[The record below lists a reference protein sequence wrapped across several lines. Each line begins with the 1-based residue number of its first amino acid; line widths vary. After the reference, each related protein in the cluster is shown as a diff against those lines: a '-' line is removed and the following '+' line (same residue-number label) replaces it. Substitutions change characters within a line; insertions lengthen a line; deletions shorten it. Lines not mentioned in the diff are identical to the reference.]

1 MQAAATQTPSAAD
14 TRQRLIDVA
23 VDLFTRH
30 SFAGTSLQMIADE
43 MGFTK
48 AAIYYHFRTREELLA
63 AVVEPI
69 FDQLAGDRRRGLAA
83 QRQRESTTY
92 ASRLR
97 RTGGG
102 QPRAGLG
109 TGLRSERDDAAA
121 RTAALGAADQ
131 QAARTARGRRGGS
144 GGLIKA
150 TVALAGI
157 SSAVGPAW
165 IAVDDDDLLAASRGH
180 RTAHPRVAQ
189 ERNSFMK
196 TAVVTRRGRR
206 ASVAPSRSASK
217 PMAATS
223 PPSTLHRR
231 TPTSPTPPTSPTAS
245 RSTRCSTRFA
255 LSSARCPFW

>member
-1 MQAAATQTPSAAD
+1 MQTATAPSPHAAD

-69 FDQLAGDRRRGLAA
+69 FEQLSVVIAAAEAQRSASARADHMLRGYAELAVANRALVSVLACDPSVITLLREQPHWSALITRQLALLAGD
-83 QRQRESTTY
+83 S
-92 ASRLR
+92 
-97 RTGGG
+97 
-102 QPRAGLG
+102 P
-109 TGLRSERDDAAA
+109 DP
-121 RTAALGAADQ
+121 
-131 QAARTARGRRGGS
+131 

-165 IAVDDDDLLAASRGH
+165 ITRTRGGKTAAVDDDDLLRH
-180 RTAHPRVAQ
+180 LVDT
-189 ERNSFMK
+189 
-196 TAVVTRRGRR
+196 GRR
-206 ASVAPSRSASK
+206 
-217 PMAATS
+217 
-223 PPSTLHRR
+223 TLGLRR
-231 TPTSPTPPTSPTAS
+231 KG
-245 RSTRCSTRFA
+245 TRT
-255 LSSARCPFW
+255 